1 MFMRSCCAPPTDATF
16 SQILGSLLVN
26 NRTWAVS
33 ITQSALIEAY
43 NQPRAFCAIILPA
56 TLVSTDRSRLLLL
69 PQWQ

>member
-1 MFMRSCCAPPTDATF
+1 VLPPTDAPF
-16 SQILGSLLVN
+16 SQHLGSLRVN
-26 NRTWAVS
+26 DRIWSVS
-33 ITQSALIEAY
+33 IAQSELIEAY